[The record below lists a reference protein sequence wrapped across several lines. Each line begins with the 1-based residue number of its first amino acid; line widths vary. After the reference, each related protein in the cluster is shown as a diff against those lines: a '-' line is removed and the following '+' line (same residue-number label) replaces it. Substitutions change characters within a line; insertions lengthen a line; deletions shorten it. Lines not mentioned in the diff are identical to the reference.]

1 MLSKIE
7 KNKFTLI
14 SGATSDIGYSI
25 ANRLKDSNNLIISGR
40 DYSQLKIL
48 ASKLKSQNEV
58 RLWEHDL
65 SDLEGINGSLGI
77 LLKENSI
84 AINNFIHVAGITK
97 ILPIRMFGIE
107 NYNNIFN
114 VNFFSAVEII
124 KFLMIKNNRKNLNNI
139 VLISALFSKYGDKG
153 NAIYASSKGAIDS
166 FVKSLAVEIAP
177 IKVNSIL
184 PGAINTKMTS
194 ELFDSEDYKKY
205 FQSKYLLGM
214 GSVQNISNYVN
225 YLIQEDT
232 WITGQNIIIDGG
244 ASCH

>member
-14 SGATSDIGYSI
+14 SGATSDIGCSI
-25 ANRLKDSNNLIISGR
+25 ANKLKDNHNLIIAGR
-40 DYSQLKIL
+40 NYSQLKSL
-48 ASKLKSQNEV
+48 SSKLNSQNQV
-58 RLWEHDL
+58 KLWEHDL
-65 SDLEGINGSLGI
+65 SHLDGINDSLDN
-77 LLKENSI
+77 LLKENLISI
-84 AINNFIHVAGITK
+84 DNFIHVAGVTK
-97 ILPIRMFGIE
+97 ILPIRMFSIE

-124 KFLMIKNNRKNLNNI
+124 KCLMMKNNRKHLNNI
-139 VLISALFSKYGDKG
+139 LLISALFSKFGDKG
-153 NAIYASSKGAIDS
+153 NSMYASSKGAIDS

-214 GSVQNISNYVN
+214 GSAQHISNYIN